1 MRHHECQVYDGSPLD
16 IFDEFIS
23 GTLGPPS
30 LPLSE
35 HPRIALV
42 AGENTHFR
50 LSDRNIQM
58 PSMDEFLRPLDVMD
72 AAANS
77 PLSPDFLVMLM
88 PPALLH
94 YSTIGRFS
102 RSIFKLLEQ
111 RLSVHI
117 NISQLQDHEIPQ
129 ERRTLI
135 VVASPFCAPL
145 PWHFDW
151 PLTGLHLLVKVKDL
165 IGDLVF
171 ENPRAA
177 QGAKGGFVCSVPAR
191 NNPASDEGNGRTK
204 YIYNHQT
211 GRSAPPR
218 ETPIDMNATA
228 ISMSCNSAKSLIH
241 PCKYSV
247 RLPYSY
253 TV

>member
-1 MRHHECQVYDGSPLD
+1 M
-16 IFDEFIS
+16 S
-23 GTLGPPS
+23 GKLESPS
-30 LPLSE
+30 LPPPE
-35 HPRIALV
+35 YPRIALV
-42 AGENTHFR
+42 AGENTRFR
-50 LSDRNIQM
+50 LSDRNKQM

-94 YSTIGRFS
+94 HSTIGRFS

-117 NISQLQDHEIPQ
+117 NLSPLQDHGIPQ
-129 ERRTLI
+129 ERSTLI

-151 PLTGLHLLVKVKDL
+151 PVPGPHLSVKVKDL
-165 IGDLVF
+165 IGDLAF
-171 ENPRAA
+171 ENPRASR
-177 QGAKGGFVCSVPAR
+177 GAKGGFVCSIPTR
-191 NNPASDEGNGRTK
+191 NSPTSDEGNGRTK

-211 GRSAPPR
+211 GRSAPLR
-218 ETPIDMNATA
+218 ETPIDMNANA
-228 ISMSCNSAKSLIH
+228 ISMSCNSPKSLVH
-241 PCKYSV
+241 PRKFSV
-247 RLPYSY
+247 RLSYSR